1 MRLLSRSFW
10 TSYSSQR
17 QLKMKKIMFV
27 LLLSIIGFSSQAQEK
42 KSKNA
47 KKDIEVRGNC
57 EMCKKRIEK
66 AAFAVPGV
74 KSAEWHQD
82 DQTLHVIVN
91 EEKADALKIQQAVA
105 KAGHDTKDVRAT
117 DEDYA
122 KLHTC
127 CSYERN

>member
-1 MRLLSRSFW
+1 
-10 TSYSSQR
+10 
-17 QLKMKKIMFV
+17 MKKIMFV

-66 AAFAVPGV
+66 TAYSVPGV

-82 DQTLHVIVN
+82 DQTLHLIIN
-91 EEKADALKIQQAVA
+91 EQKTDALKIQKAIA
-105 KAGHDTKDVRAT
+105 KVGHDTKEVKAT

-127 CSYERN
+127 CSYDRD

>member
-1 MRLLSRSFW
+1 MRLYFRIFG
-10 TSYSSQR
+10 TSYSSQS

-27 LLLSIIGFSSQAQEK
+27 LLLSVIGFSSQAQEK

-47 KKDIEVRGNC
+47 KKDIEVKGNC

-91 EEKADALKIQQAVA
+91 EQKTDALTIQKAIA
-105 KAGHDTKDVRAT
+105 KVGHDTKEVKAT

>member
-1 MRLLSRSFW
+1 
-10 TSYSSQR
+10 
-17 QLKMKKIMFV
+17 MFV
-27 LLLSIIGFSSQAQEK
+27 LLLSVIGFSSQAQEK

-47 KKDIEVRGNC
+47 KKDIEVKGNC

-117 DEDYA
+117 DEDYS

-127 CSYERN
+127 CSYDRK

>member
-1 MRLLSRSFW
+1 MRLLSRFLG

-17 QLKMKKIMFV
+17 QLNMKKIMFV

-66 AAFAVPGV
+66 TAYAIPGV

-82 DQTLHVIVN
+82 DQTLHLIVN
-91 EEKADALKIQQAVA
+91 EQKTDALKVQQAIA
-105 KAGHDTKDVRAT
+105 KVGHDTKDVRAT

-127 CSYERN
+127 CSYDRN